1 MRTTIRIDDALYR
14 QVKARSAAA
23 GRTVASVIEDAVRR
37 ALADEDS
44 AERHPFTVL
53 ASGAG
58 GLRPGMDLS
67 SSAGLREALD
77 EDRPVDELR

>member
-37 ALADEDS
+37 ALAGEDS
-44 AERHPFTVL
+44 AERHPF
-53 ASGAG
+53 
-58 GLRPGMDLS
+58 
-67 SSAGLREALD
+67 
-77 EDRPVDELR
+77 